1 MVEEG
6 LYQRVALESPSQSPT
21 QSSDHLLD
29 NKCVQSSASS
39 SSDNLDVTTQET
51 HPKTKS
57 CLYCL
62 KVKMASVK
70 RKWQVFPGRN
80 KFYCD
85 GRIMMAQQTG
95 IFYFTVGLI
104 FVTNVLFFVFD
115 YRPPP
120 RTKEITV
127 RGVTVKLKYCF
138 TCKIFRPPRASHC
151 SICDNCVE
159 VPNSGNVPSY
169 RPPPRTKEITVRGV
183 TVKLKYCFTCKIF
196 RPPRASH
203 CSICDNCVEVPNSGN
218 VPSYRPPPRTKEITV
233 RGVTVK
239 LKYCFTCKIFRPPRA
254 SHCSI
259 CDNCVGSWHKFSK
272 LTFFCCCCY
281 CYIDLCSTEVPNSG
295 NVPSYRPP
303 PRTKEIT
310 VRGVTVKLKYCFTC
324 KIFRPPRASHC
335 SICDNCVER
344 FDHHCPWVG
353 NCVGKRNYRYFYL
366 FIISLAF
373 LCVFIFSCV
382 IAHLVIY
389 MNSEEKTFM
398 VAIQKNPASVIEG
411 VICFFS
417 VWSILGL
424 AGFHTYLTTSNQTTN
439 EDIKGS
445 FTARRGQ
452 ANFNPYGYG
461 NFCLNCL
468 AVLCGPVQPSLIDRR
483 GVVTLEYLTTTQGKV
498 SENQAPSR
506 SYGTV
511 HTVQP
516 SNGIVP
522 QRGGSEAPAGSP
534 GGAGGGT
541 GAVTTGAPNGN
552 VAPTLKKK
560 SASSQS
566 INGKEAV
573 SNSPTGIHPQVSPL
587 PAPVGSSVAPAP
599 VHPVPSSPVDSLPVV
614 SSTGGV
620 GGTSGVSTSQLYLL
634 DSSYDLDL
642 DSIDGSVSQPS
653 HSESSQ
659 LGLIHSNAV

>member
-51 HPKTKS
+51 HPKTK
-57 CLYCL
+57 L
-62 KVKMASVK
+62 KMASVK

-115 YRPPP
+115 CPF
-120 RTKEITV
+120 
-127 RGVTVKLKYCF
+127 LAKYLTPAIPAVGALLF
-138 TCKIFRPPRASHC
+138 IFVMSSLFHTSFSDPGIIPRATAEEA
-151 SICDNCVE
+151 IYTE
-159 VPNSGNVPSY
+159 
-169 RPPPRTKEITVRGV
+169 KQI
-183 TVKLKYCFTCKIF
+183 
-196 RPPRASH
+196 
-203 CSICDNCVEVPNSGN
+203 
-218 VPSYRPPPRTKEITV
+218 
-233 RGVTVK
+233 
-239 LKYCFTCKIFRPPRA
+239 
-254 SHCSI
+254 
-259 CDNCVGSWHKFSK
+259 
-272 LTFFCCCCY
+272 
-281 CYIDLCSTEVPNSG
+281 EVPNSG

-389 MNSEEKTFM
+389 MNKEGKTFM

-498 SENQAPSR
+498 SENQASSR

-522 QRGGSEAPAGSP
+522 QRGGSEAPTGSP

>member
-1 MVEEG
+1 MLEEG
-6 LYQRVALESPSQSPT
+6 IYQRVALESPSQSPT

-39 SSDNLDVTTQET
+39 SSDNLDATSPKDV
-51 HPKTKS
+51 HPKT
-57 CLYCL
+57 

-70 RKWQVFPGRN
+70 RKWQIFPGRN
-80 KFYCD
+80 KFCCD

-104 FVTNVLFFVFD
+104 VVTNVLFFIFD
-115 YRPPP
+115 CPFLAENLTPAIPAFGALLFIFVMSSLFHTSFTDPGIIPRATADEAIYTEKQIEVPNSGNGPRLRPPP
-120 RTKEITV
+120 RTKEIV
-127 RGVTVKLKYCF
+127 V
-138 TCKIFRPPRASHC
+138 
-151 SICDNCVE
+151 N
-159 VPNSGNVPSY
+159 
-169 RPPPRTKEITVRGV
+169 
-183 TVKLKYCFTCKIF
+183 
-196 RPPRASH
+196 
-203 CSICDNCVEVPNSGN
+203 
-218 VPSYRPPPRTKEITV
+218 
-233 RGVTVK
+233 
-239 LKYCFTCKIFRPPRA
+239 
-254 SHCSI
+254 
-259 CDNCVGSWHKFSK
+259 
-272 LTFFCCCCY
+272 
-281 CYIDLCSTEVPNSG
+281 
-295 NVPSYRPP
+295 
-303 PRTKEIT
+303 
-310 VRGVTVKLKYCFTC
+310 GVTVKLKYCFTC

-353 NCVGKRNYRYFYL
+353 NCVGRRNYRYFYL

-382 IAHLVIY
+382 IAHLVLF
-389 MNSEEKTFM
+389 MKESATFLDA
-398 VAIQKNPASVIEG
+398 VQNNPASVIEG

-483 GVVTLEYLTTTQGKV
+483 GVVTLDYLTSTQGKV
-498 SENQAPSR
+498 PDSQVPSR

-511 HTVQP
+511 YTAQP
-516 SNGIVP
+516 TNGMVP
-522 QRGGSEAPAGSP
+522 QRAGSDKPVGAQANIGGVVGGSGTSVGPAEAGVAGS
-534 GGAGGGT
+534 
-541 GAVTTGAPNGN
+541 
-552 VAPTLKKK
+552 LKKK
-560 SASSQS
+560 STSTQS
-566 INGKEAV
+566 INGKEGV
-573 SNSPTGIHPQVSPL
+573 NSSCAGTTSVVSPL
-587 PAPVGSSVAPAP
+587 HATVGSGLPPAA
-599 VHPVPSSPVDSLPVV
+599 VHQPQASPGENVTMAN
-614 SSTGGV
+614 STSV
-620 GGTSGVSTSQLYLL
+620 GGTTGVSTSQLYLL

>member
-115 YRPPP
+115 CPF
-120 RTKEITV
+120 
-127 RGVTVKLKYCF
+127 LAKYLTPAIPAVGALLF
-138 TCKIFRPPRASHC
+138 IFVMSSLFHTSFSDPGIIPRATAEEA
-151 SICDNCVE
+151 IYTE
-159 VPNSGNVPSY
+159 
-169 RPPPRTKEITVRGV
+169 KQI
-183 TVKLKYCFTCKIF
+183 
-196 RPPRASH
+196 
-203 CSICDNCVEVPNSGN
+203 
-218 VPSYRPPPRTKEITV
+218 
-233 RGVTVK
+233 
-239 LKYCFTCKIFRPPRA
+239 
-254 SHCSI
+254 
-259 CDNCVGSWHKFSK
+259 
-272 LTFFCCCCY
+272 
-281 CYIDLCSTEVPNSG
+281 EVPNSG

-389 MNSEEKTFM
+389 MNSEGKTFM

-522 QRGGSEAPAGSP
+522 QRGGSEAPTGSP

>member
-1 MVEEG
+1 MAIRSLGSSIEGVFPRQSKGLDGRGVVDSSQSSFMVEEG

-51 HPKTKS
+51 HPKTK
-57 CLYCL
+57 L
-62 KVKMASVK
+62 KMASVK

-115 YRPPP
+115 CPF
-120 RTKEITV
+120 
-127 RGVTVKLKYCF
+127 LAKYLTPAIPAVGALLF
-138 TCKIFRPPRASHC
+138 IFVMSSLFHTSFSDPGIIPRATAEEA
-151 SICDNCVE
+151 IYTE
-159 VPNSGNVPSY
+159 
-169 RPPPRTKEITVRGV
+169 KQI
-183 TVKLKYCFTCKIF
+183 
-196 RPPRASH
+196 
-203 CSICDNCVEVPNSGN
+203 
-218 VPSYRPPPRTKEITV
+218 
-233 RGVTVK
+233 
-239 LKYCFTCKIFRPPRA
+239 
-254 SHCSI
+254 
-259 CDNCVGSWHKFSK
+259 
-272 LTFFCCCCY
+272 
-281 CYIDLCSTEVPNSG
+281 EVPNSG

-389 MNSEEKTFM
+389 MNKEGKTFM

-498 SENQAPSR
+498 SENQASSR

-522 QRGGSEAPAGSP
+522 QRGGSEAPTGSP

>member
-62 KVKMASVK
+62 KLKMASVK

-115 YRPPP
+115 CPF
-120 RTKEITV
+120 
-127 RGVTVKLKYCF
+127 LAKYLTPAIPAVGALLF
-138 TCKIFRPPRASHC
+138 IFVMSSLFHTSFSDPGIIPRATAEEA
-151 SICDNCVE
+151 IYTE
-159 VPNSGNVPSY
+159 
-169 RPPPRTKEITVRGV
+169 KQI
-183 TVKLKYCFTCKIF
+183 
-196 RPPRASH
+196 
-203 CSICDNCVEVPNSGN
+203 
-218 VPSYRPPPRTKEITV
+218 
-233 RGVTVK
+233 
-239 LKYCFTCKIFRPPRA
+239 
-254 SHCSI
+254 
-259 CDNCVGSWHKFSK
+259 
-272 LTFFCCCCY
+272 
-281 CYIDLCSTEVPNSG
+281 EVPNSG

-389 MNSEEKTFM
+389 MNKEGKTFM

-498 SENQAPSR
+498 SENQASSR

-522 QRGGSEAPAGSP
+522 QRGGPEAPTGSP

>member
-1 MVEEG
+1 MAIRSLGSSIEGVFPRQSKGLDGRGVVVSSQSSFMVEEG

-51 HPKTKS
+51 HPKTK
-57 CLYCL
+57 L
-62 KVKMASVK
+62 KMASVK

-115 YRPPP
+115 CPF
-120 RTKEITV
+120 
-127 RGVTVKLKYCF
+127 LAKYLTPAIPAVGALLF
-138 TCKIFRPPRASHC
+138 IFVMSSLFHTSFSDPGIIPRATAEEA
-151 SICDNCVE
+151 IYTE
-159 VPNSGNVPSY
+159 
-169 RPPPRTKEITVRGV
+169 KQI
-183 TVKLKYCFTCKIF
+183 
-196 RPPRASH
+196 
-203 CSICDNCVEVPNSGN
+203 
-218 VPSYRPPPRTKEITV
+218 
-233 RGVTVK
+233 
-239 LKYCFTCKIFRPPRA
+239 
-254 SHCSI
+254 
-259 CDNCVGSWHKFSK
+259 
-272 LTFFCCCCY
+272 
-281 CYIDLCSTEVPNSG
+281 EVPNSG

-389 MNSEEKTFM
+389 MNKEGKTFM

-498 SENQAPSR
+498 SENQASSR

-522 QRGGSEAPAGSP
+522 QRGGSEAPTGSP

>member
-51 HPKTKS
+51 HPKTK
-57 CLYCL
+57 
-62 KVKMASVK
+62 VKMASVK

-115 YRPPP
+115 CPY
-120 RTKEITV
+120 
-127 RGVTVKLKYCF
+127 LAKYLTPAIPAVGALLF
-138 TCKIFRPPRASHC
+138 IFVMSSLFHTSFSDPGIIPRATAEEA
-151 SICDNCVE
+151 IYTE
-159 VPNSGNVPSY
+159 
-169 RPPPRTKEITVRGV
+169 KQI
-183 TVKLKYCFTCKIF
+183 
-196 RPPRASH
+196 
-203 CSICDNCVEVPNSGN
+203 
-218 VPSYRPPPRTKEITV
+218 
-233 RGVTVK
+233 
-239 LKYCFTCKIFRPPRA
+239 
-254 SHCSI
+254 
-259 CDNCVGSWHKFSK
+259 
-272 LTFFCCCCY
+272 
-281 CYIDLCSTEVPNSG
+281 EVPNSG

-382 IAHLVIY
+382 IAHLVIF
-389 MNSEEKTFM
+389 MNKEDETFM

-498 SENQAPSR
+498 PENQVPSR

-560 SASSQS
+560 SSSSQS

-599 VHPVPSSPVDSLPVV
+599 VHPTPSSPVDSLPVV

>member
-51 HPKTKS
+51 HPKTK
-57 CLYCL
+57 L
-62 KVKMASVK
+62 KMASVK

-115 YRPPP
+115 CPF
-120 RTKEITV
+120 
-127 RGVTVKLKYCF
+127 LAKYLTPAIPAVGALLF
-138 TCKIFRPPRASHC
+138 IFVMSSLFHTSFSDPGIIPRATAEEA
-151 SICDNCVE
+151 IYTE
-159 VPNSGNVPSY
+159 
-169 RPPPRTKEITVRGV
+169 KQI
-183 TVKLKYCFTCKIF
+183 
-196 RPPRASH
+196 
-203 CSICDNCVEVPNSGN
+203 
-218 VPSYRPPPRTKEITV
+218 
-233 RGVTVK
+233 
-239 LKYCFTCKIFRPPRA
+239 
-254 SHCSI
+254 
-259 CDNCVGSWHKFSK
+259 
-272 LTFFCCCCY
+272 
-281 CYIDLCSTEVPNSG
+281 EVPNSG

-389 MNSEEKTFM
+389 MNKEGKTFM

-498 SENQAPSR
+498 SENQASSR

-522 QRGGSEAPAGSP
+522 QRGGPEAPTGSP

>member
-1 MVEEG
+1 MLDEG
-6 LYQRVALESPSQSPT
+6 SYQRVALESPSQSPT

-39 SSDNLDVTTQET
+39 SSDTLDATSPKDL
-51 HPKTKS
+51 HPKT
-57 CLYCL
+57 

-70 RKWQVFPGRN
+70 RKWQIFPGRN
-80 KFYCD
+80 KFCCD
-85 GRIMMAQQTG
+85 GRIIMAQQTG

-104 FVTNVLFFVFD
+104 VVTNVLFFVFD
-115 YRPPP
+115 CPFLAVNLTPAIPAFGGLLFIFVMSSLFHTSFTDPGIIPRATADEAIYTEKQIEVPTSGNGPRLRPPP

-127 RGVTVKLKYCF
+127 
-138 TCKIFRPPRASHC
+138 
-151 SICDNCVE
+151 N
-159 VPNSGNVPSY
+159 
-169 RPPPRTKEITVRGV
+169 
-183 TVKLKYCFTCKIF
+183 
-196 RPPRASH
+196 
-203 CSICDNCVEVPNSGN
+203 
-218 VPSYRPPPRTKEITV
+218 
-233 RGVTVK
+233 
-239 LKYCFTCKIFRPPRA
+239 
-254 SHCSI
+254 
-259 CDNCVGSWHKFSK
+259 
-272 LTFFCCCCY
+272 
-281 CYIDLCSTEVPNSG
+281 
-295 NVPSYRPP
+295 
-303 PRTKEIT
+303 
-310 VRGVTVKLKYCFTC
+310 GVTVKLKYCFTC

-353 NCVGKRNYRYFYL
+353 NCVGRRNYRYFYL

-382 IAHLVIY
+382 IAHLIIF
-389 MNSEEKTFM
+389 MNKKGGTFM
-398 VAIQKNPASVIEG
+398 VAVQNNPASVIEG

-445 FTARRGQ
+445 FTSRRGQ

-483 GVVTLEYLTTTQGKV
+483 GVVTLEYLTSTQGKV
-498 SENQAPSR
+498 PESQVPSR

-511 HTVQP
+511 YTAQP
-516 SNGIVP
+516 TNGILP
-522 QRGGSEAPAGSP
+522 QRAGSEAPVGTQASVVGSSSTTT
-534 GGAGGGT
+534 GT
-541 GAVTTGAPNGN
+541 TEGAVVGS
-552 VAPTLKKK
+552 LKKK
-560 SASSQS
+560 SSSSQS
-566 INGKEAV
+566 INGKEGV
-573 SNSPTGIHPQVSPL
+573 SNSPAGPTSPVSPL
-587 PAPVGSSVAPAP
+587 HTTVGSVVPPAAVHQSQASPGDNNVVANNLTGATT
-599 VHPVPSSPVDSLPVV
+599 V
-614 SSTGGV
+614 SV
-620 GGTSGVSTSQLYLL
+620 GGTTGVSTSQLYLL

-659 LGLIHSNAV
+659 LGLIHNNAV